1 MRVDRRMLLA
11 VVAGIAV
18 LSAGVGWFAGQRI
31 KSPAEVAAEA
41 APPEPSLITVPIE
54 LRPLSQDVVIRGTIT
69 PSDETSLSATST
81 TGSGVVTALPKEP
94 GAGITEGDVLVGDRT
109 VGDTRAGLAHMV
121 DLGVVEVDPVG
132 DGRLRA
138 E

>member
-1 MRVDRRMLLA
+1 MLLA

-54 LRPLSQDVVIRGTIT
+54 LRTLSQDCLLYTS
-69 PSDETSLSATST
+69 PSPRDS
-81 TGSGVVTALPKEP
+81 
-94 GAGITEGDVLVGDRT
+94 
-109 VGDTRAGLAHMV
+109 
-121 DLGVVEVDPVG
+121 
-132 DGRLRA
+132 
-138 E
+138 